1 MNSAA
6 PLCWHCSTPATG
18 RITLARTPE
27 GDKPACCPG
36 CAAAIEGIHALGLGD
51 YYRFRTDASPV
62 PDREQSDDA
71 VLAPFSVPELVAGY
85 LQPTA
90 SGDTRLTLRIEGLHC
105 AACVWLIENGLKQL
119 PGITEVRLNLA
130 SARLHVSHDPTQ
142 VTPRQ
147 IAQRLQ
153 QLGYRPA
160 LPSRDGRATVARE
173 AHRALLRRLLVA
185 GLCSMQAMMY
195 STALYIGTFDEVE
208 QVYAALF
215 RLTSFIVATPAI
227 FYSGWPFFS
236 GAWQALRARTLT
248 MDVPVALALGLAWSG
263 SVVALVSGVGH
274 IYFESLAM
282 FVFFLLISRW
292 LEQRQRLRVAE
303 AHSQLADSLPALALR
318 RTDDGWQPVATHLL
332 AAGDRLRVQQGE
344 WVPVD
349 GTVCAGEALVEE
361 AVLTGEAVPV
371 RRTSGAPLLAGT
383 RVLEGQ
389 LEMLANGPARESRVA
404 RLGALLDASE
414 AEESRLH
421 LYARA
426 VVPWFIAG
434 TLVLASFTLW
444 WHRDAG
450 LAQGLQYALA
460 VLVVTC
466 PCALAL
472 AAPLAVSAARARALA
487 AGVLIARPLQLLA
500 LPDVDRALFDKTG
513 TLTEGRFQV
522 QTIAHLDKRWPAQ
535 TLKQVAASLEQ
546 SAVHPLARALS
557 TLADPLPV
565 SNFRQQREGVAGTVM
580 ETSWVIQAAPGEAAS
595 GPGVT
600 SVALYLQGHN
610 SQPVM
615 RFDLADRLRDEAP
628 AAVAALRRL
637 GMTPLLA
644 SGDQAAA
651 VTSVAQA
658 VGIDAPRAA
667 QQPED
672 KLNWIQQLQARG
684 HRVLMTGDG
693 VNDTRALAA
702 ADCSVAMADSS
713 ALARD
718 AAGMYLL
725 RPDLRLIPWLHH
737 LGRATRR
744 TLRINI
750 AWALGYNAL
759 AIPFAVVGLIPPWLA
774 AIGMSASSL
783 LVSWNAGRLMR
794 WQAPDSEASPWKS

>member
-18 RITLARTPE
+18 RLILAATPD

-51 YYRFRTDASPV
+51 YYRFRTEAGPP
-62 PDREQSDDA
+62 PDRDRADDA

-90 SGDTRLTLRIEGLHC
+90 SGDTRLVLRIEGLHC
-105 AACVWLIENGLKQL
+105 AACVWLIEHGLKQL
-119 PGITEVRLNLA
+119 PGIREVRLNLA
-130 SARLHVSHDPTQ
+130 SARLHVTYDPVDT
-142 VTPRQ
+142 TPRD
-147 IAQRLQ
+147 IAARLQ
-153 QLGYRPA
+153 QMGYRPA
-160 LPSRDGRATVARE
+160 LPSRDGRAAVARE
-173 AHRALLRRLLVA
+173 AHRTLLRRLLVA

-195 STALYIGTFDEVE
+195 STALYIGTFDDVE
-208 QVYAALF
+208 KVYAELF
-215 RLTSFIVATPAI
+215 KLTSFIVATPAI

-303 AHSQLADSLPALALR
+303 AHSQLADSLPGLALR
-318 RTDDGWQPVATHLL
+318 RAGDGWQPVATHLIN
-332 AAGDRLRVQQGE
+332 AGDHLQVQQGE
-344 WVPVD
+344 LVPVD
-349 GTVCAGEALVEE
+349 GAVTAGEALVEE

-371 RRTSGAPLLAGT
+371 RRSEGAPLLAGT
-383 RVLEGQ
+383 RVLEGH
-389 LEMLANGPARESRVA
+389 LEMRAEGPARESRVA

-487 AGVLIARPLQLLA
+487 SGVLIARPLQLLA
-500 LPDVDRALFDKTG
+500 LPGIDHALFDKTG
-513 TLTEGRFQV
+513 TLTTGRFAV
-522 QTIAHLDKRWPAQ
+522 QKIVPLDPRWPEQ
-535 TLKQVAASLEQ
+535 TLRQVAASLEQ

-557 TLADPLPV
+557 ALEEPLPV
-565 SNFRQQREGVAGTVM
+565 MAFRQQREGVSGEVLG
-580 ETSWVIQAAPGEAAS
+580 ESWMLRAAPDAQSAE
-595 GPGVT
+595 PGVT
-600 SVALYLQGHN
+600 SVALYH
-610 SQPVM
+610 SCVAHAAPVPVM

-628 AAVAALRRL
+628 AAVSALRAL

-644 SGDQAAA
+644 SGDQDAA
-651 VTSVAQA
+651 VASVARTLQIDQA
-658 VGIDAPRAA
+658 RAG

-672 KLNWIQQLQARG
+672 KLAWIQDLQARG

-725 RPDLRLIPWLHH
+725 RPDLTLLPWLHG
-737 LGRATRR
+737 LSRATRR
-744 TLRINI
+744 TLRVNI

-759 AIPFAVVGLIPPWLA
+759 AIPFAVAGLIPPWLA

-783 LVSWNAGRLMR
+783 IVSWNASRLMR
-794 WQAPDSEASPWKS
+794 